1 MQTEFEKNSQGA
13 IGNAGGS
20 SAVVQASSTWFVFL
34 AAVFAAVGGLLFGYD
49 TAAISGAVIFIKQ
62 QFSLSTFPE
71 ELVVGM
77 VLVGAALAAL
87 GGGRL
92 SDRLGRRTTL
102 ILTSIIFILGAL
114 ICAFADSFQTLLVGR
129 TIVGLGI
136 GLASTTVPVYISE
149 VSPPK
154 ARGWQVSLFQLAIT
168 IGILGA
174 YVVDYA
180 FAASGGWRWML
191 GLAAVP
197 GAMLGLG
204 MLYLPESPRWLAKHG
219 QTDKALAILKRIRGN
234 SDVKA
239 EFQEIRSTL
248 SQASE
253 RGHWSDLFSPTVR
266 PALVVGIGLA
276 VFQQIT
282 GINTV
287 IYYAPT
293 ILQSAGIS
301 SASGAILAT
310 AGIGVVNVIMTLV
323 SMWLIDRMGR
333 RPLLLIGTA
342 GIVITLGIL
351 GFAFLTPGGGL
362 ARVAVIT
369 LMAYVASF
377 AISLGPIFWLL
388 ISEIYPLKIRGLAE
402 GTAAASNWAA
412 NLLVSLTFLTLV
424 QALGPSRTFW
434 LYALFGV
441 AAWIFCYYLVPETK
455 GRTLEEIERSLGAKV
470 AVRAPDAIQSA

>member
-1 MQTEFEKNSQGA
+1 MPSELEKNTQGA
-13 IGNAGGS
+13 AGN
-20 SAVVQASSTWFVFL
+20 VQAASTGFVIL
-34 AAVFAAVGGLLFGYD
+34 AAIFAAVGGLLFGYD

-77 VLVGAALAAL
+77 VLVGAATAAL

-92 SDRLGRRTTL
+92 SDRLGRRVTL
-102 ILTSIIFILGAL
+102 MLTSVIFICGAL
-114 ICAFADSFQTLLVGR
+114 ICAFAGSFTVLLVGR

-149 VSPPK
+149 VSPPQ

-168 IGILGA
+168 LGILVA
-174 YVVDYA
+174 YLVDYA
-180 FAASGGWRWML
+180 FAGSGGWRWML

-197 GAMLGLG
+197 GLILGLG
-204 MLYLPESPRWLAKHG
+204 MIYLPESPRWLAKHG
-219 QTDKALAILKRIRGN
+219 QTEKALAILGRIRGGAN
-234 SDVKA
+234 VTA
-239 EFQEIRSTL
+239 EFQEIQSTL
-248 SQASE
+248 SHGTEQGKWSE
-253 RGHWSDLFSPTVR
+253 LLTPALR
-266 PALVVGIGLA
+266 PALVVGIGLG
-276 VFQQIT
+276 VFQQVT

-310 AGIGVVNVIMTLV
+310 AGIGVVNVLMTLV

-333 RPLLLIGTA
+333 RPLLLIGIA
-342 GIVITLGIL
+342 GIIITLGVL
-351 GFAFLTPGGGL
+351 GFAFLRPGGGL
-362 ARVAVIT
+362 AHVAVVT

-388 ISEIYPLKIRGLAE
+388 IAEIYPLRIRGLAE

-424 QALGPSRTFW
+424 EALGPTRTFW

-455 GRTLEEIERSLGAKV
+455 GRTLEEIEKSLHHKV
-470 AVRAPDAIQSA
+470 VAAGRDAVQRA

>member
-1 MQTEFEKNSQGA
+1 MRSENEKVPPDA
-13 IGNAGGS
+13 AGD
-20 SAVVQASSTWFVFL
+20 VQATSTGFVIL
-34 AAVFAAVGGLLFGYD
+34 AAIFAAVGGLLFGYD

-77 VLVGAALAAL
+77 VLVGAATAAL

-92 SDRLGRRTTL
+92 SDRLGRRATL
-102 ILTSIIFILGAL
+102 MLTSVIFILGAL
-114 ICAFADSFQTLLVGR
+114 ICAFAGSFQILLVGR

-149 VSPPK
+149 VSPPQ

-168 IGILGA
+168 IGILVA
-174 YVVDYA
+174 YMVDYA
-180 FAASGGWRWML
+180 FSGSGGWRWML

-197 GAMLGLG
+197 GLILGLG

-219 QTDKALAILKRIRGN
+219 QTEKALKILSRIRGSSN
-234 SDVKA
+234 VAA
-239 EFQEIRSTL
+239 EFQEIQRTL
-248 SQASE
+248 SEGGE
-253 RGHWSDLFSPTVR
+253 RGRWSDLLSPAVR

-301 SASGAILAT
+301 STSGAILAT
-310 AGIGVVNVIMTLV
+310 AGIGVVNVVMTLV

-333 RPLLLIGTA
+333 RPLLLTGTA

-351 GFAFLTPGGGL
+351 GFAFLRPGGGL
-362 ARVAVIT
+362 ARVAVLT

-424 QALGPSRTFW
+424 QALGPARTFW

-441 AAWIFCYYLVPETK
+441 AAWIFAYYFVPETK
-455 GRTLEEIERSLGAKV
+455 GRTLEQIERSLHGKV
-470 AVRAPDAIQSA
+470 AARGRAATQGA

>member
-1 MQTEFEKNSQGA
+1 MRSELEKVPQRG
-13 IGNAGGS
+13 AGG
-20 SAVVQASSTWFVFL
+20 VQATSTGFVIL
-34 AAVFAAVGGLLFGYD
+34 AAIFAAVGGLLFGYD

-77 VLVGAALAAL
+77 VLVGAASAAL

-92 SDRLGRRTTL
+92 SDRLGRRVTL
-102 ILTSIIFILGAL
+102 MLTSVIFMLGAL
-114 ICAFADSFQTLLVGR
+114 ICAFAGSFETLLVGR

-168 IGILGA
+168 IGILVA
-174 YVVDYA
+174 YLVDYM
-180 FAASGGWRWML
+180 FAASAGWRWML
-191 GLAAVP
+191 GLAVVP
-197 GAMLGLG
+197 GLILGLG
-204 MLYLPESPRWLAKHG
+204 MLYLPESPRWLAKRG
-219 QTDKALAILKRIRGN
+219 QTDKALEILRRIRGSSN
-234 SDVKA
+234 VAD
-239 EFQEIRSTL
+239 EFQEIQSTL
-248 SQASE
+248 AQGGE
-253 RGHWSDLFSPTVR
+253 RGHWSDLVSPAVR

-293 ILQSAGIS
+293 ILQSTGIS

-310 AGIGVVNVIMTLV
+310 AGIGVVNVVMTLV

-333 RPLLLIGTA
+333 RPLLLTGTA
-342 GIVITLGIL
+342 GIVTTLGIL
-351 GFAFLTPGGGL
+351 GFAFLKPGGGL
-362 ARVAVIT
+362 ARVAVVT

-424 QALGPSRTFW
+424 QALGPARTFW

-441 AAWIFCYYLVPETK
+441 AAWIFSYYLVPETK
-455 GRTLEEIERSLGAKV
+455 GRTLEQIEQSLNGKV
-470 AVRAPDAIQSA
+470 AARGRDAMQSA